1 MMNNYLPVEG
11 MDGYFRDIHS
21 GAIVNKNNLEYN
33 TYIRNRQ
40 KLKEDKQKIDCLQGE
55 VVSIKSDVNEIKSM
69 LNSITELL
77 NK

>member
-1 MMNNYLPVEG
+1 MNNYLPVEG

>member
-11 MDGYFRDIHS
+11 MDGFYRDIHS
-21 GAIVNKNNLEYN
+21 GAIVNKNNLEYD
-33 TYIRNRQ
+33 TYISNR
-40 KLKEDKQKIDCLQGE
+40 KKMTEDKQKFESLQVE
-55 VVSIKSDVNEIKSM
+55 VVNIKSDVNEIKSM

>member
-1 MMNNYLPVEG
+1 MMDNLLPVEG

-40 KLKEDKQKIDCLQGE
+40 KLKEDKLKFDSLQDE
-55 VVSIKSDVNEIKSM
+55 VVNIKSDVNEIKSM